1 MKKVTNY
8 DGQKMA
14 AKFLSVCL
22 YVFVEVLVMEQL
34 ALIFFL
40 CYEQNVL
47 GQMLMP
53 NLCLHDQLDNLKIKY
68 EWSCF
73 DVCEWSNGFFLTF

>member
-1 MKKVTNY
+1 
-8 DGQKMA
+8 
-14 AKFLSVCL
+14 
-22 YVFVEVLVMEQL
+22 
-34 ALIFFL
+34 
-40 CYEQNVL
+40 VL